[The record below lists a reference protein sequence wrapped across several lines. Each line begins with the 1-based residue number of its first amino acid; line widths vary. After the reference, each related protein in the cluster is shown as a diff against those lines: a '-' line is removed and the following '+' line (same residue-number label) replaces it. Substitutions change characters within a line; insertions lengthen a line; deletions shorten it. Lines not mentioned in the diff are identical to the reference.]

1 MNLTLRPG
9 RAEEAPAC
17 GAICYHAF
25 ESLAARHNFPPDFP
39 TPEVATGVLSQL
51 LADKQVYSVVAEA
64 DGRIAGSNFLWE
76 QDAIAGIGPITVD
89 PALQNASVGK
99 RLMENVLQRA
109 IERQFVGVRLVQV
122 AYHNRSLALYA
133 KLGFDAREPLSQLQG
148 PALGITFD
156 DYPVRLAREAD
167 VEACKGVCFR
177 VHGHHRG
184 QELLGAIRAGT
195 ATVVTHEG
203 RIVGYAT
210 QVGFFGHA
218 VTESNNALKALIG
231 AAGEFTGSGFLLPTR
246 NADLLRWCLS
256 HGLRVVQP
264 LTLMTKGFYQE
275 PKGAF
280 LSSILF

>member
-1 MNLTLRPG
+1 MNLTLRSG

-39 TPEVATGVLSQL
+39 APEAAIGLMGYL
-51 LADKQVYSVVAEA
+51 LGEKNVYSVVAEA
-64 DGRIAGSNFLWE
+64 DGRVAGSNFLWE
-76 QDAIAGIGPITVD
+76 QDAIAGVGPVTVD

-109 IERQFVGVRLVQV
+109 EARQFAGVRLVQA
-122 AYHNRSLALYA
+122 AYHNRSLSLYT

-148 PALGITFD
+148 PALGITFP
-156 DYPVRLAREAD
+156 DYPVRPARQEDA
-167 VEACKGVCFR
+167 EACNAVCTR

-184 QELLGAIRAGT
+184 GELLGAIRAGT
-195 ATVVTHEG
+195 ATVVTHG
-203 RIVGYAT
+203 DRIAGYAT

-218 VTESNNALKALIG
+218 VAESNEAMKALIG
-231 AAGEFTGSGFLLPTR
+231 AATGFAGSGFLLPTR
-246 NADLLRWCLS
+246 NADLLRWCLA